1 MRGARLFLWIVG
13 PRVIPATICYVR
25 SLKIKEELGDRL
37 EARAAELGVPDLL
50 DKIADERSVTTV
62 DELMERMREAIELY
76 LDVEEVEV
84 GREFIGVQF
93 LEVPSHEP

>member
-1 MRGARLFLWIVG
+1 MGSVPELPGCHTQAR
-13 PRVIPATICYVR
+13 
-25 SLKIKEELGDRL
+25 
-37 EARAAELGVPDLL
+37 
-50 DKIADERSVTTV
+50 TV